1 MAEPLRILYNAG
13 MNVYLDVIQQMAQSM
28 RNLLAVMA
36 KAEEHAARLKFD
48 HENYLGLRFY
58 PNMLPFSA
66 QLRILCDI
74 SKFAA
79 AYLSEK
85 TPPVH
90 DDNEKTWSDY
100 KARLA
105 SAIAYLENFKA
116 EDFALAADVKVSP
129 KNFNGKYMT
138 GHDYLICRQT
148 PNFYFH
154 AVTAYD
160 LLRHAGVEVGKTD
173 YLGRLPM
180 RD

>member
-1 MAEPLRILYNAG
+1 MGTFIMYLAEVNIYYDILS
-13 MNVYLDVIQQMAQSM
+13 QMAQSM
-28 RNLLAVMA
+28 RNLQAVMA
-36 KAEEHAARLKFD
+36 KAEDHAVRLKFD
-48 HENYLGLRFY
+48 VENYLALRFY

-66 QLRILCDI
+66 QVRILCDI

-90 DDNEKTWSDY
+90 DDSEKTWADY

-105 SAIAYLENFKA
+105 SAIEYLETFKP
-116 EDFALAADVKVSP
+116 EDFSHAAQVKVSP

-138 GHDYLICRQT
+138 GHDYLVRRQT

-154 AVTAYD
+154 VVTAYD
-160 LLRHAGVEVGKTD
+160 LLRHAGVEVGKAD
-173 YLGRLPM
+173 YLGPLPM
-180 RD
+180 HG